1 MRNYLRAKQ
10 YVCPDPSFILPIDVW
25 SRNSLFDS
33 KLSETSRMKH
43 MYLLAIIVLARLT
56 LNAQSLNGHV
66 IDSATH
72 LPIEGA
78 SVYFPQLRL
87 GATSD
92 RSGSFSIRSLPKGV
106 YDVEV
111 QSMGHATVVR

>member
-1 MRNYLRAKQ
+1 
-10 YVCPDPSFILPIDVW
+10 
-25 SRNSLFDS
+25 
-33 KLSETSRMKH
+33 

-72 LPIEGA
+72 HPIEGA

-87 GATSD
+87 GATTD
-92 RSGSFSIRSLPKGV
+92 RNGSFSIYSLPKGV

-111 QSMGHATVVR
+111 NHGLPGYTFLIKRIRLVHQLELFLEC